1 MDMLDVINSPGT
13 VGILGDGVTGKA
25 VVRFCGKRR
34 IPYKIFDES
43 GPGKEQFSKE
53 EAKKYRLI
61 VRSPSF
67 TLSHGWTKLAMAAG
81 CCCVS
86 ELDLASCFWQGKIVA
101 ITGTNGKT
109 TTTEFVAHAL
119 QTHGQ
124 RAVTCGNIGRPFIE
138 IVDSDI
144 NEHDAWAVVEVSSF
158 QMDGGTLFRPDY
170 VLWTN
175 FANDHL
181 DVHAGIREYFNCKAN
196 LLRSAKMPNGPQKH
210 CFVGQSVHDFCK
222 NLQVTDVSG
231 KYIICSQF
239 DLLPPESALNIR
251 TQQENFALVQKFWT
265 CNDFPIG
272 CLQEAALTFKIPPH
286 RLQIVA
292 KIKRRDSRTGKEKEV
307 EFWNDSK
314 ATNFHALNA
323 ALASFNKKVILIA
336 GGKSKDEPL
345 EKFQEIVVGRVKSLL
360 LMGETGKVLYQALDA
375 NLIKNLEVAY
385 KFFPNDG
392 NLEKLMVDIVKY
404 AFTIAEEGDVV
415 LLSPG
420 FSSLDWFKD
429 YAERGK
435 FFENGVLC
443 LNLQNK

>member
-1 MDMLDVINSPGT
+1 MDMMDVINSSGT
-13 VGILGDGVTGKA
+13 IGILGYGVTGKA
-25 VVRFCGKRR
+25 VVRFCEKRR
-34 IPYKIFDES
+34 IPYKVFNES
-43 GPGKEQFSKE
+43 GSREEQFSKE
-53 EAKKYRLI
+53 EAKQCHLI

-67 TLSHGWTKLAMAAG
+67 ILSHGWTKLAMAAG
-81 CCCVS
+81 CYCLG
-86 ELDLASCFWQGKIVA
+86 ELDLASCFWHGKTVA

-124 RAVTCGNIGRPFIE
+124 KAVTCGNVGRPFIE
-138 IVDSDI
+138 IIDSDI

-175 FANDHL
+175 FADDHL
-181 DVHAGIREYFNCKAN
+181 DVHGGIGEYFNCKAN
-196 LLRSAKMPNGPQKH
+196 LLRSAKTPNGPQKH
-210 CFVGQSVHDFCK
+210 CFVGQSVHDFCE
-222 NLQVTDVSG
+222 NLQVTDVLG
-231 KYIICSQF
+231 KYTICSKF
-239 DLLPPESALNIR
+239 NLLPPESALNIR
-251 TQQENFALVQKFWT
+251 TQQENFALVQEFWT

-272 CLQEAALTFKIPPH
+272 CLGEAALTFKIPPH
-286 RLQIVA
+286 RLQKVS
-292 KIKRRDSRTGKEKEV
+292 KIKGRDMQTGKEKEV

-314 ATNFHALNA
+314 ATNLHSLNA
-323 ALASFNKKVILIA
+323 ALASFSRKVILIA

-345 EKFQEIVVGRVKSLL
+345 ENFQKIVAGRTKALL
-360 LMGETGKVLYQALDA
+360 LMGETGKILCQDLDA
-375 NLIKNLEVAY
+375 SLVKKLEAC

-392 NLEKLMVDIVKY
+392 GLEKLMVDIVKY
-404 AFTIAEEGDVV
+404 AFTIAEDGDVV

>member
-1 MDMLDVINSPGT
+1 MGTLDVVVNSPGT
-13 VGILGDGVTGKA
+13 IGILGYGVTGKA
-25 VVRFCGKRR
+25 VIQFCEKRR
-34 IPYKIFDES
+34 IPYKVFNES
-43 GPGKEQFSKE
+43 GSRDEQFSEE
-53 EAKKYRLI
+53 EAKKCHLI

-67 TLSHGWTKLAMAAG
+67 TLSHEWTKLAMATG
-81 CCCVS
+81 CYCVG
-86 ELDLASCFWQGKIVA
+86 ELDLASCFWHGKIVA

-124 RAVTCGNIGRPFIE
+124 KVVTCGNIGRPFIE
-138 IVDSDI
+138 IVDSGI

-158 QMDGGTLFRPDY
+158 QMDGGILFRPDY

-175 FANDHL
+175 FADDHL
-181 DVHAGIREYFNCKAN
+181 DVHVGIREYFNCKAN
-196 LLRSAKMPNGPQKH
+196 LLRNAKTPNGPQKH

-222 NLQVTDVSG
+222 NLQVTDIFG
-231 KYIICSQF
+231 KYTICSKF

-251 TQQENFALVQKFWT
+251 TQQENFALAQKFWISS
-265 CNDFPIG
+265 DFPIRR
-272 CLQEAALTFKIPPH
+272 LQEAALTFKIPPH

-292 KIKRRDSRTGKEKEV
+292 KVKRRNSQTGKEKEV

-323 ALASFNKKVILIA
+323 ALASFDKKVILIA

-345 EKFQEIVVGRVKSLL
+345 EKFQKIVAGRIKALL
-360 LMGETGKVLYQALDA
+360 LIGETGKILYQAMDTSLV
-375 NLIKNLEVAY
+375 KNLGVTY
-385 KFFPNDG
+385 KFFPNDR
-392 NLEKLMVDIVKY
+392 NLKKLMVDIVEY
-404 AFTIAEEGDVV
+404 AFDIAVDGDVV

-429 YAERGK
+429 YADRGK

-443 LNLQNK
+443 LNL